1 MYVRDNLT
9 EEELLHVK
17 KLAVDTLGRM
27 NDRQFTSWLLA
38 NWGYGG
44 ETVEIGVVTSD
55 NTLWGFRTKDV
66 YKEISDAIE
75 QRMGARRIQSNMIVV
90 EVPEGIQGFN
100 PLAAMQQFLH
110 EFSNYAAKGPKEPK
124 LCSFKRDSIPTL
136 EKDWLEWY
144 RSIYSVD
151 TTTAWQAGAERV
163 AKELN
168 REEKDWAWYPA
179 EVNNLEI
186 IFVRKLAEIRI

>member
-1 MYVRDNLT
+1 MSVRVNNMYVRDNLT

-90 EVPEGIQGFN
+90 EVPEGIQGF
-100 PLAAMQQFLH
+100 
-110 EFSNYAAKGPKEPK
+110 
-124 LCSFKRDSIPTL
+124 KRDSIPTL